1 MSTRFTVAFRAP
13 IMLHLFF
20 FFLLLL
26 LSTALLLCIGLGS
39 QITSSLIHNT
49 LILSFHRSNSAAEM
63 MRACVRDDQTL
74 VVKREKKNI
83 LVPSWSSAVA
93 VRELAQ

>member
-13 IMLHLFF
+13 IMLHFFF
-20 FFLLLL
+20 FFLLI

-93 VRELAQ
+93 VRASAAQ